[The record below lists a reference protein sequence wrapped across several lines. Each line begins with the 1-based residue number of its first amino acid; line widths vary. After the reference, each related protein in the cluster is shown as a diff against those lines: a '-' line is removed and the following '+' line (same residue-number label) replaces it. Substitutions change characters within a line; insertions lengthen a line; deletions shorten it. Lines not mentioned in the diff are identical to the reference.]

1 MQRLPYKLGVDIG
14 GTFTDTVL
22 INEAT
27 GEIHIDKVLT
37 TPDDPSRA
45 VITLVHRIS
54 DRLNISAGNIGSIIH
69 GTTLVTNA
77 IIERKGAK
85 TGLITTRGF
94 RDILEI
100 GREMRYDIYDLF
112 ARMPKPLVPRYLCMV
127 VDERIGPDGN
137 VIKAIDE
144 SEVKTVVQRL
154 LDQEV
159 EAMAVSLLHSF
170 RNPRHEQLIQ
180 KLIHQI
186 NPNMVVSLSSEVVPE
201 IREYERTST
210 TVANSY
216 VRPLMQH
223 YLKRLTDA
231 LQELG
236 FRGMLFMMLS
246 DGGITTAETAAK
258 FPIRIIESGPAG
270 GAIAAQQYG
279 ELTGQNDLISFDMGG
294 TTAKICIIEDG
305 QPMKAKDFEAAR
317 VYRFKKG
324 SGIPLKVPVIEL
336 IEIGAGGGSIAKV
349 NNMGLLVVGPESSG
363 ADPGPACYGRG
374 GKDPAVT
381 DADLILGYLDPNYFL
396 GGEMRLDIEA
406 AQEAIM
412 ETVGNPMGLPLQEAA
427 WGIHEMVNEN
437 MADSAKAYAMEK
449 GIDLMKRAMVVL
461 GGAGPVHAYG
471 IALKLKINKIIC
483 PPRAGVLS
491 ALGFLAAPASFE
503 LSRSYVT
510 VLDGLDI
517 DLVNTIY
524 REMEAEG
531 TRTLEKVGVLPKD
544 ISFSRI
550 VGARYLGQGYEIEIP
565 VPGGEL
571 KSESIESLR
580 QSFNKQYQ
588 RIYNRLNE
596 GMEIE
601 FIDWRVLAS
610 GPKPVLNLGGNLSY
624 GSQENAAHKG
634 YRDIFFPE
642 TGGYTRASV
651 YDRYG
656 LEVGA
661 VITGPAVVEEKESTL
676 VIGHHGRAEVDAWGN
691 IIVTIDSVKH

>member
-1 MQRLPYKLGVDIG
+1 MEKRPYKLGVDIG

-22 INEAT
+22 INEES
-27 GEIHIDKVLT
+27 GEIYVDKVLT

-45 VITLVHRIS
+45 VINLVKRLS
-54 DRLNISAGNIGSIIH
+54 DRVNIAVESIGGIIH

-77 IIERKGAK
+77 IIERKGVK
-85 TGLITTRGF
+85 TGLITTKGF

-112 ARMPKPLVPRYLCMV
+112 AQMPKPLVPRYLCTV

-137 VIKAIDE
+137 IIEPLVEPETDAVIRK
-144 SEVKTVVQRL
+144 L
-154 LDQEV
+154 LDQGV
-159 EAMAVSLLHSF
+159 EAVAVSLLHSF
-170 RNPRHEQLIQ
+170 RNPEHEQAVE
-180 KLIHQI
+180 KRIHKI
-186 NPNMVVSLSSEVVPE
+186 DPGMLVSLSSEVVPE

-216 VRPLMQH
+216 VRPLMEM

-231 LQELG
+231 LRELG
-236 FRGMLFMMLS
+236 FGGMLFMMLS

-270 GAIAAQQYG
+270 GAIAARQYG
-279 ELTGQNDLISFDMGG
+279 ELSNRKDLISFDMGG
-294 TTAKICIIEDG
+294 TTAKICIIKDG
-305 QPMKAKDFEAAR
+305 NPLKAKDFEAAR

-374 GKDPAVT
+374 GENPAVT

-396 GGEMRLDIEA
+396 GGEMPLDIEA
-406 AQEAIM
+406 AKKAILDK
-412 ETVGNPMGLPLQEAA
+412 VGNPMGLPLHEAA
-427 WGIHEMVNEN
+427 WGIHDMVNEN

-449 GIDLMKRAMVVL
+449 GVDVTQNGMVVL

-471 IALKLKINKIIC
+471 IARKLKINKIIC

-491 ALGFLAAPASFE
+491 ALGFLVAPASFE

-510 VLDGLDI
+510 VLNKLNI
-517 DLVNTIY
+517 ELTNTIY

-531 TRTLEKVGVLPKD
+531 ARTLEKVGVSTKE
-544 ISFSRI
+544 ITFTRI

-571 KSESIESLR
+571 TAESLEAIR
-580 QSFNKQYQ
+580 QNFNTEYR
-588 RIYNRLNE
+588 RIYNRLNQ

-610 GPKPVLNLGGNLSY
+610 GPKPDLNLEGDTSGGP
-624 GSQENAAHKG
+624 QKDTAHKG
-634 YRDIFFPE
+634 YRDIFFSE
-642 TGGYTRASV
+642 TDGYTEASV

-656 LEVGA
+656 LSVGT
-661 VITGPAVVEEKESTL
+661 VIKGPAVVEENESTL
-676 VIGHHGRAEVDAWGN
+676 VIGPEGTAEVDIWGN
-691 IIVTIDSVKH
+691 VIVTID